1 MVKIYLGNYLESLSE
16 SQIEFLAENKFIFY
30 ERNGIN
36 RFRKEFKSIDDL
48 KNILKSF
55 INLSI
60 IPAYCVEDEKIFY
73 DFDEDN
79 IYIRNYLIED
89 AYGKDFLLD
98 ILSEMVSAKD
108 EIEKRFIQVN
118 EIIKELSDDFILGI
132 NLWYKYGYSRLYISE
147 GTEKVGF
154 IDLINNN
161 NFAEAGYDNLIEEL
175 SKDERVKKISGY
187 FLLKEGLIKSN

>member
-98 ILSEMVSAKD
+98 MLSEMVSAKD

>member
-1 MVKIYLGNYLESLSE
+1 MVKTYLGNYLESLSE

-89 AYGKDFLLD
+89 AYGKNFLLD

>member
-1 MVKIYLGNYLESLSE
+1 MVKTYLGNYLESLSE

-98 ILSEMVSAKD
+98 ILSEMVNAKD

>member
-1 MVKIYLGNYLESLSE
+1 MVKTYLGNYLESLSE